1 MKLWKIILGIL
12 GAVGALFAAS
22 SKSKE
27 VKELKKVIKEN
38 KKKEKKVEKQ
48 IKELEEAKTSSKRE
62 VGNLKRKLTI
72 SKKKTEKMQE
82 AYDKYFLV
90 SFFVLSVASSQ
101 SYTQAEVLEMIK
113 ERDLQ
118 WQGKVDN
125 ANNLIASQKE
135 VIDDSDRLIKELE
148 SQVKTDSLL
157 LLKKSE
163 QIELLKERDEANE
176 KMIKLVKPKLW
187 ENRYLWFGVGFYL
200 GSLLL

>member
-1 MKLWKIILGIL
+1 MKLAVKIL
-12 GAVGALFAAS
+12 
-22 SKSKE
+22 
-27 VKELKKVIKEN
+27 
-38 KKKEKKVEKQ
+38 
-48 IKELEEAKTSSKRE
+48 
-62 VGNLKRKLTI
+62 
-72 SKKKTEKMQE
+72 
-82 AYDKYFLV
+82 KYFLV

-148 SQVKTDSLL
+148 SQVKTDSLI

-163 QIELLKERDEANE
+163 QIEILKERDEANQ
-176 KMIKLVKPKLW
+176 KMIKLVKPKIW
-187 ENRYLWFGVGFYL
+187 EHRYIWISVGIYL
-200 GSLLL
+200 GKLLLKQVI

>member
-1 MKLWKIILGIL
+1 MKLAVKIL
-12 GAVGALFAAS
+12 
-22 SKSKE
+22 
-27 VKELKKVIKEN
+27 
-38 KKKEKKVEKQ
+38 
-48 IKELEEAKTSSKRE
+48 
-62 VGNLKRKLTI
+62 
-72 SKKKTEKMQE
+72 
-82 AYDKYFLV
+82 KYFLV

-148 SQVKTDSLL
+148 SQIKTDSLL

-163 QIELLKERDEANE
+163 QIEILKDRDEANQ
-176 KMIKLVKPKLW
+176 KMIKLVKPRIW
-187 ENRYLWFGVGFYL
+187 EHRYIWFAVGIYL
-200 GSLLL
+200 GKLL

>member
-1 MKLWKIILGIL
+1 MKLAVKIL
-12 GAVGALFAAS
+12 
-22 SKSKE
+22 
-27 VKELKKVIKEN
+27 
-38 KKKEKKVEKQ
+38 
-48 IKELEEAKTSSKRE
+48 
-62 VGNLKRKLTI
+62 
-72 SKKKTEKMQE
+72 
-82 AYDKYFLV
+82 KYFLI

-101 SYTQAEVLEMIK
+101 SYTQAEVLEIIK

-118 WQGKVDN
+118 WEGKIEN
-125 ANNLIASQKE
+125 ANNLIISQKK
-135 VIDDSDRLIKELE
+135 VIDDSDNLIKELE

-187 ENRYLWFGVGFYL
+187 ENRYIWFGVGFYL

>member
-1 MKLWKIILGIL
+1 MKLAVKIL
-12 GAVGALFAAS
+12 
-22 SKSKE
+22 
-27 VKELKKVIKEN
+27 
-38 KKKEKKVEKQ
+38 
-48 IKELEEAKTSSKRE
+48 
-62 VGNLKRKLTI
+62 
-72 SKKKTEKMQE
+72 
-82 AYDKYFLV
+82 KYFLV

-148 SQVKTDSLL
+148 SQVKTDSLI

-163 QIELLKERDEANE
+163 QIEILKERDEANQ
-176 KMIKLVKPKLW
+176 KMIKLVEPKIW
-187 ENRYLWFGVGFYL
+187 EHRYHWFAVGIYL
-200 GSLLL
+200 GKLL

>member
-1 MKLWKIILGIL
+1 MKLSVKIL
-12 GAVGALFAAS
+12 
-22 SKSKE
+22 
-27 VKELKKVIKEN
+27 
-38 KKKEKKVEKQ
+38 
-48 IKELEEAKTSSKRE
+48 
-62 VGNLKRKLTI
+62 
-72 SKKKTEKMQE
+72 
-82 AYDKYFLV
+82 KYFLI

-163 QIELLKERDEANE
+163 QIEILKDRDEANQ
-176 KMIKLVKPKLW
+176 KMIKLVKPKIW
-187 ENRYLWFGVGFYL
+187 EHRYLWFAVGIYL
-200 GSLLL
+200 GKLL

>member
-1 MKLWKIILGIL
+1 MKLAVKIL
-12 GAVGALFAAS
+12 
-22 SKSKE
+22 
-27 VKELKKVIKEN
+27 
-38 KKKEKKVEKQ
+38 
-48 IKELEEAKTSSKRE
+48 
-62 VGNLKRKLTI
+62 
-72 SKKKTEKMQE
+72 
-82 AYDKYFLV
+82 KYFLV

-148 SQVKTDSLL
+148 SQVKTDSLI

-163 QIELLKERDEANE
+163 QIEILKERDEANQ
-176 KMIKLVKPKLW
+176 KMIKLVKPKIW
-187 ENRYLWFGVGFYL
+187 EHRYIWFAVGIYL
-200 GSLLL
+200 GKLL

>member
-1 MKLWKIILGIL
+1 MKLAVKIL
-12 GAVGALFAAS
+12 
-22 SKSKE
+22 
-27 VKELKKVIKEN
+27 
-38 KKKEKKVEKQ
+38 
-48 IKELEEAKTSSKRE
+48 
-62 VGNLKRKLTI
+62 
-72 SKKKTEKMQE
+72 
-82 AYDKYFLV
+82 KYFLV

-163 QIELLKERDEANE
+163 QIEILKDRDEANE
-176 KMIKLVKPKLW
+176 KMIKLVKPKIW
-187 ENRYLWFGVGFYL
+187 EHRYLWFAIGIYL
-200 GSLLL
+200 GKLL

>member
-1 MKLWKIILGIL
+1 M
-12 GAVGALFAAS
+12 
-22 SKSKE
+22 
-27 VKELKKVIKEN
+27 
-38 KKKEKKVEKQ
+38 
-48 IKELEEAKTSSKRE
+48 
-62 VGNLKRKLTI
+62 KLTI
-72 SKKKTEKMQE
+72 KIL
-82 AYDKYFLV
+82 KYFLV

-101 SYTQAEVLEMIK
+101 SYTQDEVLEMIK

-187 ENRYLWFGVGFYL
+187 EHRYLWFAVGLYL
-200 GSLLL
+200 GKLL

>member
-1 MKLWKIILGIL
+1 MKLAVKIL
-12 GAVGALFAAS
+12 
-22 SKSKE
+22 
-27 VKELKKVIKEN
+27 
-38 KKKEKKVEKQ
+38 
-48 IKELEEAKTSSKRE
+48 
-62 VGNLKRKLTI
+62 
-72 SKKKTEKMQE
+72 
-82 AYDKYFLV
+82 KYFLV

-187 ENRYLWFGVGFYL
+187 ENRYLWFGVGLYL
-200 GSLLL
+200 GKLL

>member
-1 MKLWKIILGIL
+1 MKLAVKIL
-12 GAVGALFAAS
+12 
-22 SKSKE
+22 
-27 VKELKKVIKEN
+27 
-38 KKKEKKVEKQ
+38 
-48 IKELEEAKTSSKRE
+48 
-62 VGNLKRKLTI
+62 
-72 SKKKTEKMQE
+72 
-82 AYDKYFLV
+82 KYFLI

-163 QIELLKERDEANE
+163 QIEILKERDKANQ
-176 KMIKLVKPKLW
+176 KMIKLVKPKIW
-187 ENRYLWFGVGFYL
+187 EHRYLWFAVGIYL
-200 GSLLL
+200 GKLL

>member
-1 MKLWKIILGIL
+1 MKLAVKIL
-12 GAVGALFAAS
+12 
-22 SKSKE
+22 
-27 VKELKKVIKEN
+27 
-38 KKKEKKVEKQ
+38 
-48 IKELEEAKTSSKRE
+48 
-62 VGNLKRKLTI
+62 
-72 SKKKTEKMQE
+72 
-82 AYDKYFLV
+82 KYFLV

-148 SQVKTDSLL
+148 SQVKTDSLI

-163 QIELLKERDEANE
+163 QIEILKERDEANQ
-176 KMIKLVKPKLW
+176 KMIKLVKPKIW
-187 ENRYLWFGVGFYL
+187 EHRYLWFAVGIYL
-200 GSLLL
+200 GKLLLWLI

>member
-1 MKLWKIILGIL
+1 MKLAVKIL
-12 GAVGALFAAS
+12 
-22 SKSKE
+22 
-27 VKELKKVIKEN
+27 
-38 KKKEKKVEKQ
+38 
-48 IKELEEAKTSSKRE
+48 
-62 VGNLKRKLTI
+62 
-72 SKKKTEKMQE
+72 
-82 AYDKYFLV
+82 KYFLV

-148 SQVKTDSLL
+148 SQVKTDSLI

-163 QIELLKERDEANE
+163 QIEILKDRDEANQ
-176 KMIKLVKPKLW
+176 KMIKLVKPKIW
-187 ENRYLWFGVGFYL
+187 EHRYLWFAVGIYL
-200 GSLLL
+200 GKLL

>member
-1 MKLWKIILGIL
+1 MRLGMKVL
-12 GAVGALFAAS
+12 
-22 SKSKE
+22 
-27 VKELKKVIKEN
+27 
-38 KKKEKKVEKQ
+38 
-48 IKELEEAKTSSKRE
+48 
-62 VGNLKRKLTI
+62 
-72 SKKKTEKMQE
+72 
-82 AYDKYFLV
+82 KYFLIT
-90 SFFVLSVASSQ
+90 SFALSVVSGQ
-101 SYTQAEVLEMIK
+101 TYTQDEVLEMIK

-187 ENRYLWFGVGFYL
+187 ENKYLWFGVGFYL

>member
-1 MKLWKIILGIL
+1 MKLTVKIL
-12 GAVGALFAAS
+12 
-22 SKSKE
+22 
-27 VKELKKVIKEN
+27 
-38 KKKEKKVEKQ
+38 
-48 IKELEEAKTSSKRE
+48 
-62 VGNLKRKLTI
+62 
-72 SKKKTEKMQE
+72 
-82 AYDKYFLV
+82 KYFLI
-90 SFFVLSVASSQ
+90 SFFVLSIASSQ
-101 SYTQAEVLEMIK
+101 SYTQNQVLEMIK

-118 WQGKVDN
+118 WEGKIEN
-125 ANNLIASQKE
+125 ANNLIISQKQ
-135 VIDDSDRLIKELE
+135 VINDSDRLIKELE

>member
-1 MKLWKIILGIL
+1 MKLAVKIL
-12 GAVGALFAAS
+12 
-22 SKSKE
+22 
-27 VKELKKVIKEN
+27 
-38 KKKEKKVEKQ
+38 
-48 IKELEEAKTSSKRE
+48 
-62 VGNLKRKLTI
+62 
-72 SKKKTEKMQE
+72 
-82 AYDKYFLV
+82 KYFLI

-163 QIELLKERDEANE
+163 QIEILKDRDEANQ
-176 KMIKLVKPKLW
+176 KMIKLVKPRIW
-187 ENRYLWFGVGFYL
+187 EHRYLWFAIGIYL
-200 GSLLL
+200 GKLL

>member
-1 MKLWKIILGIL
+1 MKLAVKIL
-12 GAVGALFAAS
+12 
-22 SKSKE
+22 
-27 VKELKKVIKEN
+27 
-38 KKKEKKVEKQ
+38 
-48 IKELEEAKTSSKRE
+48 
-62 VGNLKRKLTI
+62 
-72 SKKKTEKMQE
+72 
-82 AYDKYFLV
+82 KYFLV

>member
-1 MKLWKIILGIL
+1 MKLAVKIL
-12 GAVGALFAAS
+12 
-22 SKSKE
+22 
-27 VKELKKVIKEN
+27 
-38 KKKEKKVEKQ
+38 
-48 IKELEEAKTSSKRE
+48 
-62 VGNLKRKLTI
+62 
-72 SKKKTEKMQE
+72 
-82 AYDKYFLV
+82 KYFLI

-101 SYTQAEVLEMIK
+101 SYTQSEVLEMIK

-163 QIELLKERDEANE
+163 QIEILKERDEANK
-176 KMIKLVKPKLW
+176 KMIKLVKPRIW
-187 ENRYLWFGVGFYL
+187 EHRYLWFAIGIYL
-200 GSLLL
+200 GKLL

>member
-1 MKLWKIILGIL
+1 MKLAVKIL
-12 GAVGALFAAS
+12 
-22 SKSKE
+22 
-27 VKELKKVIKEN
+27 
-38 KKKEKKVEKQ
+38 
-48 IKELEEAKTSSKRE
+48 
-62 VGNLKRKLTI
+62 
-72 SKKKTEKMQE
+72 
-82 AYDKYFLV
+82 KYFLV

-101 SYTQAEVLEMIK
+101 SYTQADVLEMIK

-163 QIELLKERDEANE
+163 QIEILKERDEANQ
-176 KMIKLVKPKLW
+176 KMIKLVKPRIW
-187 ENRYLWFGVGFYL
+187 EHRYLWFAVGIYL
-200 GSLLL
+200 GKLL